1 MKVPGDADDDEDAYY
16 KIEDEDEEED
26 YKIKDEDNDND
37 EDADY
42 KIDALFCK
50 LFLSSAREW
59 RPSFSPH
66 LHRHYT
72 DNRILY
78 PDPLFAAQK
87 KLSCVSMLELPH
99 PSSMIMVG
107 RPMKPS
113 SFYKHLFNLN
123 LSTTR
128 VRY

>member
-78 PDPLFAAQK
+78 PRPAFCRTEKIVMRINARIAPPIPHDNGGESDETESLF
-87 KLSCVSMLELPH
+87 
-99 PSSMIMVG
+99 
-107 RPMKPS
+107 
-113 SFYKHLFNLN
+113 KHLFNYN

-128 VRY
+128 V